1 MKKLLI
7 VSALLVLA
15 MFKFSGCDSDDSKPE
30 PDPEK
35 EYLEQL
41 SFTWHLQQVKVDGV
55 DVTSA
60 FNQLA
65 LTLKG
70 DRTFTVTNP
79 VAPIWPADGTFV
91 LEEISGSGDYMI
103 VRSDGVEIK
112 VNELSTTTLRL
123 QLQFEP
129 IGGRV
134 SSVGGQYEFLFAR

>member
-41 SFTWHLQQVKVDGV
+41 SFTWHLQQAKIDGT
-55 DVTSA
+55 DVTLA
-60 FNQLA
+60 FKDLS

-70 DRTFTVTNP
+70 DKTFTVTNP

-91 LEEISGSGDYMI
+91 LQEISGAADYKI
-103 VRSDGVEIK
+103 VRSDGMDIYVT
-112 VNELSTTTLRL
+112 ELSATTLRL
-123 QLQFEP
+123 ELQYQP
-129 IGGRV
+129 IGGRM
-134 SSVGGQYEFLFAR
+134 SSVGGEYQFLFTR

>member
-41 SFTWHLQQVKVDGV
+41 SFTWHLQQAKIDGT
-55 DVTSA
+55 DVTLA
-60 FNQLA
+60 FKDLS
-65 LTLKG
+65 LTLKS
-70 DRTFTVTNP
+70 DKTFTVTNP

-91 LEEISGSGDYMI
+91 LQEISGAADYKI
-103 VRSDGVEIK
+103 VRSDGMDIYVT
-112 VNELSTTTLRL
+112 ELSATTLRL
-123 QLQFEP
+123 ELQYQP
-129 IGGRV
+129 IGGRM
-134 SSVGGQYEFLFAR
+134 SSVGGEYQFLFTR

>member
-7 VSALLVLA
+7 VSALFVFV

-41 SFTWHLQQVKVDGV
+41 SFTWHLQQVKVDGT
-55 DVTSA
+55 DVTPA
-60 FNQLA
+60 FNELA

-70 DRTFTVTNP
+70 DKTFTVTNP

-91 LEEISGSGDYMI
+91 LQEISGAADYKI
-103 VRSDGVEIK
+103 VRSDGMDIY
-112 VNELSTTTLRL
+112 VNELSATTLRL

-134 SSVGGQYEFLFAR
+134 SSVGGQYEFLFTR